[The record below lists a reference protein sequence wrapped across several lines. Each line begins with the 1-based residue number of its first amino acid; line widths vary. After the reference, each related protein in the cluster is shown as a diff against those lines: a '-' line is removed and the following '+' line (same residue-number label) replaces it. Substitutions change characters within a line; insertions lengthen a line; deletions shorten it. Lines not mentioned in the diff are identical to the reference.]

1 MRLDYIEKMR
11 RKSAKKKEEGIR
23 VNAVNGIPPER
34 PPLSKGRIIV
44 VTSGKGGVG
53 KTTMSCAMAST
64 MCIEMNRTALV
75 VDMDAGLRNTD
86 IVSGLSDMVAYT
98 SSDVMENRIELCDAI
113 IESPLIPG
121 FFLLPASQDR
131 EFSRKDAEAFGE
143 LLRNASRRFDVIF
156 IDCPAGIGESFE
168 TSVRFADEAIVV
180 VTPELPSLRAGAK
193 VVRMLDGMGIAPVNG
208 ILNRYFHSLSSSGKS
223 ADISQAERTLGIPFI
238 GKAQM
243 DMKII
248 EAFHSG
254 IPIVSYAP
262 DCPAAMEIREM
273 TVEHFSFLEE
283 ARNRIVRK
291 ISVAEIMERMA
302 GNNVRNDC
310 EKEVDDE
317 PENGSLSDFPIA
329 DETLE
334 CATNANSLSEHIG
347 NTEEKDTLP
356 VYKNGESCAEGVLQ
370 EETEPILF
378 GGR

>member
-11 RKSAKKKEEGIR
+11 RESAKKKGKGTRIK
-23 VNAVNGIPPER
+23 VGNGAPPER
-34 PPLSKGRIIV
+34 PPLSKGRIVV

-98 SSDVMENRIELCDAI
+98 SSDVMENRIDLCDAI
-113 IESPLIPG
+113 VESPLIPG

-131 EFSRKDAEAFGE
+131 EFSRGDAEAFGI

-193 VVRMLDGMGIAPVNG
+193 VVRMLDEMGIAPVNG
-208 ILNRYFHSLSSSGKS
+208 ILNRYFHSLASSGKS

-243 DMKII
+243 DMKVI

-254 IPIVSYAP
+254 VPIVSYAP
-262 DCPAAMEIREM
+262 DCPAAKEIREM
-273 TVEHFSFLEE
+273 TTEHFSFLEE
-283 ARNRIVRK
+283 SRNRIIRK

-302 GNNVRNDC
+302 ENDMRDDC
-310 EKEVDDE
+310 EKKGGDE
-317 PENGSLSDFPIA
+317 PDESSLPDVSVADEMSGHAINSGSLGENAEERNEMSSRKDGELR
-329 DETLE
+329 DE
-334 CATNANSLSEHIG
+334 CVS
-347 NTEEKDTLP
+347 
-356 VYKNGESCAEGVLQ
+356 Q
-370 EETEPILF
+370 EETEPMFL